1 MSVFSLLFFFSGEKS
16 CSGPALNPKR
26 TFSLSRGLNFF
37 FFFFNHLETKRERET
52 DRILFRNIAMASNV
66 ETAVEPHKTFDTILV
81 LDFG

>member
-1 MSVFSLLFFFSGEKS
+1 MLRPRAKPKADFFFIAGTE
-16 CSGPALNPKR
+16 
-26 TFSLSRGLNFF
+26 FF

-52 DRILFRNIAMASNV
+52 DRIIFRNIAMASNV